1 MNVRLEANQP
11 FFYIMLPSYNRSER
25 VMQAVK
31 SVLEQDYSHY
41 HLMIFNDG
49 SSQNYATLSQ
59 YIRQFDQVQYLYSQH
74 NIGVNAARNIMLE
87 QMLKMSQHRNSYFFT
102 LSDDDYLLPDALRT
116 MANEIRQL
124 RQPWYSFNCISKSQ
138 DVFENR
144 DYRYYMQL
152 DYADFKKHYQ
162 GDKHF
167 VFKLKC
173 FKQLRYPAHHFKN
186 GYEHIFYYQIPYPMQ
201 VIPKPVK
208 VIEYLPDGLSL
219 SNLYDHDQS
228 FQVLIKHI
236 LAAPKQ
242 WVFYLNLLQFLSR
255 PKNILISLLS
265 ERGYYQLKKSLG
277 LKGARRNKSTVK

>member
-11 FFYIMLPSYNRSER
+11 FFYIMLPSYNRPER
-25 VMQAVK
+25 VIQAVN
-31 SVLEQDYSHY
+31 SVLEQDYPHY

-49 SSQNYATLSQ
+49 STKNYAALEQ
-59 YIRQFDQVQYLYSQH
+59 LIRQHDQIEYLFSKH
-74 NIGVNAARNIMLE
+74 NIGINASRNLMLE
-87 QMLKMSQHRNSYFFT
+87 QMLKYAPHRNSYFFT
-102 LSDDDYLLPDALRT
+102 LSDDDCLLAKAMT
-116 MANEIRQL
+116 VMANEIRQL
-124 RQPWYSFNCISKSQ
+124 RQPWYSFNCVSKSLEL
-138 DVFENR
+138 FENR

-152 DYADFKKHYQ
+152 DYSDFSKHYH

-173 FKQLRYPAHHFKN
+173 FKEIRYPAQHFKN

-201 VIPKPVK
+201 IIPKAVK

-219 SNLYDHDQS
+219 SDLYDDQKS
-228 FQVLIKHI
+228 LHVLIKQI

-242 WVFYLNLLQFLSR
+242 WVFYMDLLNYLKR

-265 ERGYYQLKKSLG
+265 ENGYYQLKKILG
-277 LKGARRNKSTVK
+277 LKGPRRKNSVLK